1 MRVKSAGDLVDE
13 RNNMR
18 KLSTFQPM
26 TWPAVLALTLG
37 AMACE
42 QAKTEQA
49 KPAQSE
55 KSPIE
60 RLARA
65 AIKSQAVQATK
76 LIAARPPV
84 PRETNEDIAQNKAE
98 LQAMAALLSGATT
111 LEPKIAKTER
121 EVAQTPAP
129 QAGPTLPRR
138 RRAPRIVRAEAP
150 VQARPIDHRAN
161 KSLASTLTDASFS
174 EVMNG
179 WRGIKACVKSVTSR
193 GLGGS
198 GALKVSFKIN
208 SDGSVKES
216 KIANASNPI
225 AQRVGSCITRQARN
239 IQFPAYAGASIVKKE
254 AKFVF

>member
-1 MRVKSAGDLVDE
+1 
-13 RNNMR
+13 
-18 KLSTFQPM
+18 M
-26 TWPAVLALTLG
+26 TWTAALALALS

-42 QAKTEQA
+42 QAKTETA
-49 KPAQSE
+49 TPAPVE

-65 AIKSQAVQATK
+65 AVNNQATQAQK
-76 LIAARPPV
+76 LIATAPPAAAS
-84 PRETNEDIAQNKAE
+84 EAKEDLAQNRAE
-98 LQAMAALLSGATT
+98 LQAMAALLSGATPV
-111 LEPKIAKTER
+111 EPQ
-121 EVAQTPAP
+121 VAVTPRKDSETPRP
-129 QAGPTLPRR
+129 QAGPTLPKT
-138 RRAPRIVRAEAP
+138 RRAPQIVRAEAP
-150 VQARPIDHRAN
+150 IQARPIDRRAN
-161 KSLASTLTDASFS
+161 TGLASTLTDASFS

-208 SDGSVKES
+208 ADGSVEES

-225 AQRVGSCITRQARN
+225 AQRVGNCITRQARN
-239 IQFPAYAGASIVKKE
+239 IQFPAYAGANIVKKE